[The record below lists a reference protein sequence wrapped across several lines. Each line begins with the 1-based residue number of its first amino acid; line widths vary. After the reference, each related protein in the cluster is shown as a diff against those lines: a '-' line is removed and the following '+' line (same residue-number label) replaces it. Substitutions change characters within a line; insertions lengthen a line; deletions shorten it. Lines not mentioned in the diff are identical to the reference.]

1 MQHRTETKVEP
12 NGTIILRG
20 LPFPAGGKVMV
31 VITTQVAKDS
41 QTSSYSLRG
50 LKVEYRN
57 PFEPVVENDWGV
69 LA

>member
-20 LPFPAGGKVMV
+20 LPFPAGGKVVV
-31 VITTQVAKDS
+31 VITSQTAKDS
-41 QTSSYSLRG
+41 PTTSYSLRG
-50 LKVEYRN
+50 MKVEYKN
-57 PFEPVVENDWGV
+57 PFEPVAEDDWGV

>member
-20 LPFPAGGKVMV
+20 LPFPAGGKVVV
-31 VITTQVAKDS
+31 VITSQAAKGS
-41 QTSSYSLRG
+41 PATSYSLRG
-50 LKVEYRN
+50 LKVEYKN
-57 PFEPVVENDWGV
+57 PFEPVAEDDWGV